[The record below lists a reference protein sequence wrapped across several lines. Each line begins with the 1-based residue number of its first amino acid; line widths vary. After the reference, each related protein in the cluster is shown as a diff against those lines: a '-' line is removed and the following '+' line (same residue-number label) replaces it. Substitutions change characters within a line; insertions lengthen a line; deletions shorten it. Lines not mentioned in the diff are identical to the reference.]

1 MSRNA
6 TSQSQIKSYDTA
18 VTNLYRILWD
28 MFLLSYQDI
37 VFKDKLWRWVFGD
50 QRGDCHMKT
59 LQSFPSFGK

>member
-37 VFKDKLWRWVFGD
+37 VFKDKL
-50 QRGDCHMKT
+50 
-59 LQSFPSFGK
+59 